1 MIEVKGDGK
10 CITQPLLNFP
20 RRVKEAEI
28 EKKFRDAMA
37 KEKARF
43 VAEKWKEET
52 DDRKAAKQEE
62 EEDRIRE
69 ELKVGLAGI
78 GSFEYMTK
86 TQSMLCI
93 FWKGDSSK
101 QIIKY
106 SVMPRVPSDIKAKW
120 ILKEHLSSLKS
131 FINKDMNS
139 AFEK

>member
-1 MIEVKGDGK
+1 MGDRVIMTEVQRDGK
-10 CITQPLLNFP
+10 CITQPLLNFL

-69 ELKVGLAGI
+69 ELKVGLAGVC
-78 GSFEYMTK
+78 SFECVTE
-86 TQSMLCI
+86 TQNILCI
-93 FWKGDSSK
+93 F
-101 QIIKY
+101 
-106 SVMPRVPSDIKAKW
+106 
-120 ILKEHLSSLKS
+120 
-131 FINKDMNS
+131 
-139 AFEK
+139 

>member
-1 MIEVKGDGK
+1 MTEVQGDRK
-10 CITQPLLNFP
+10 CITQALLNFL

-78 GSFEYMTK
+78 CFFE
-86 TQSMLCI
+86 
-93 FWKGDSSK
+93 
-101 QIIKY
+101 
-106 SVMPRVPSDIKAKW
+106 
-120 ILKEHLSSLKS
+120 
-131 FINKDMNS
+131 
-139 AFEK
+139 

>member
-1 MIEVKGDGK
+1 MGGRVIMTEVQRDGK
-10 CITQPLLNFP
+10 CITQPLLNFL

-69 ELKVGLAGI
+69 ELK
-78 GSFEYMTK
+78 
-86 TQSMLCI
+86 
-93 FWKGDSSK
+93 
-101 QIIKY
+101 
-106 SVMPRVPSDIKAKW
+106 
-120 ILKEHLSSLKS
+120 
-131 FINKDMNS
+131 
-139 AFEK
+139 

>member
-1 MIEVKGDGK
+1 MVIMIEVQRYGK

-62 EEDRIRE
+62 EEDHIRE

-78 GSFEYMTK
+78 GSFEYMKKNTEYF
-86 TQSMLCI
+86 MHLL
-93 FWKGDSSK
+93 KG
-101 QIIKY
+101 
-106 SVMPRVPSDIKAKW
+106 
-120 ILKEHLSSLKS
+120 
-131 FINKDMNS
+131 
-139 AFEK
+139 